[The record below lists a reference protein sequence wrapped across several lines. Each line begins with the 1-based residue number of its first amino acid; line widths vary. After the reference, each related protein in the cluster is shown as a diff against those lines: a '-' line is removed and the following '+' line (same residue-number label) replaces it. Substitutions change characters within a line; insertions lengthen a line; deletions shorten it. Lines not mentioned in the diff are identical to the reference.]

1 MLQITIPKQKLFNDA
16 TNEFIDI
23 KETTLQL
30 EQSLVSLAKWEA
42 TWNKPFQ
49 SKQRKT
55 RAESED
61 YVRCM
66 TITQNVDPNVYKG
79 LTKKNMDE
87 IDAYMDLP
95 MTATTFGNNQNG
107 RRERRAITAEVIY
120 YWMISL
126 GIPIDFQRWH
136 LNRLM
141 TLIRVCNEKN
151 APNRKRSTGEMLN
164 ERRALNEARRR
175 SHGR

>member
-1 MLQITIPKQKLFNDA
+1 MLQITIPKQKLFNEL
-16 TNEFIDI
+16 TSEFIDI
-23 KETTLQL
+23 KETTLRL
-30 EQSLVSLAKWEA
+30 EHSLVSLAKWEA
-42 TWNKPFQ
+42 IHNKPFQ
-49 SKQRKT
+49 SKERKT
-55 RAESED
+55 RQESED

-79 LTKKNMDE
+79 LTKKNMNE
-87 IDAYMDLP
+87 IDAYIELP
-95 MTATTFGNNQNG
+95 MTATTFGNNQMG
-107 RRERRAITAEVIY
+107 RRDRRPVTAEVIY

-126 GIPIDFQRWH
+126 GIPFECQTWH

-151 APNRKRSTGEMLN
+151 APNKKRPTSEMMN
-164 ERRALNEARRR
+164 ERRALNQARRN